1 MSKDNFLKR
10 KSDQIE
16 STEHSLNNQKKQT
29 FNTEPPNNESS
40 NKNVI
45 NKLKSIISTNF
56 DQEISYKQFEL
67 EKIDEVSPKTNT
79 KI

>member
-16 STEHSLNNQKKQT
+16 STEHSSTNQKKQT
-29 FNTEPPNNESS
+29 FVDPPQNESS

-67 EKIDEVSPKTNT
+67 EKIDEVSPTRY
-79 KI
+79 